1 VARGKQKREEL
12 VQKDIQKDIQ
22 KENANI
28 KENKIIVYNISQC
41 HHYHSPQ
48 GKEDEKHT

>member
-12 VQKDIQKDIQ
+12 VQKDTQ

-28 KENKIIVYNISQC
+28 KENKINV
-41 HHYHSPQ
+41 
-48 GKEDEKHT
+48 